1 MTRCPKGYQIQKRTG
16 RCYVK
21 GTLRC
26 KNGTRK
32 RKIQKKDTEHDIIS
46 RRCITYTQTQT
57 RTRRRTS
64 VSDRNSRGRNS
75 SRGRSNSREGVVV
88 SEKVQTPKS
97 MTSSKKD
104 ETRKISPL
112 SPRAITKQKKKGLW
126 SKFKRLF
133 KRKTK

>member
-1 MTRCPKGYQIQKRTG
+1 MARCPKGYQMQKRTG

-46 RRCITYTQTQT
+46 RRCIPYTQTQT
-57 RTRRRTS
+57 RTIRRN
-64 VSDRNSRGRNS
+64 SDASGRNSRNS
-75 SRGRSNSREGVVV
+75 YNNNYNNEGV
-88 SEKVQTPKS
+88 SEKVQTPNS

-104 ETRKISPL
+104 EIRKISPL
-112 SPRAITKQKKKGLW
+112 SPRAIPKQKKKGLW
-126 SKFKRLF
+126 SRFKRLF
-133 KRKTK
+133 KRKRKKNT